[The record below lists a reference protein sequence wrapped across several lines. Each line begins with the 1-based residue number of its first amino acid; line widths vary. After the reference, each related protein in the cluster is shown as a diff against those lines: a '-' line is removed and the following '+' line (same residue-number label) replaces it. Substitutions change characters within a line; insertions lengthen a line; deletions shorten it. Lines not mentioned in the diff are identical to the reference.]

1 MDKEMIYARIWLD
14 AMQFEIYRKINAV
27 MCKTVAQPAIA
38 IYLKLSPQQCLERIK
53 KRSRPYEQG
62 IDLHFLERLHIGY
75 EKLFETFNRCPVIT
89 LDADSVDFRQKQQI
103 EAIGKKINY
112 YIGRD

>member
-1 MDKEMIYARIWLD
+1 MT
-14 AMQFEIYRKINAV
+14 
-27 MCKTVAQPAIA
+27 KTVAEPVLA
-38 IYLKLSPQQCLERIK
+38 IYLKVPPQKALERIK

-62 IDLHFLERLHIGY
+62 IDSGFLEKLHIGY

-89 LDADSVDFRQKQQI
+89 IDAGAVDFRQKQEI